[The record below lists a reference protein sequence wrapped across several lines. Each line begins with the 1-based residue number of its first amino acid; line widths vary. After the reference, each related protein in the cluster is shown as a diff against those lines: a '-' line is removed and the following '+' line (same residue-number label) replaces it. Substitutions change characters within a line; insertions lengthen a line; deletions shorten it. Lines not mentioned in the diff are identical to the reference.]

1 MARVCGKSA
10 STGADCGAALSSAV
24 DSLCTEFPNALIVVA
39 KIIPYPP
46 YAANVKLINDSIP
59 SMVASKVAAGK
70 HVMMADLFTGFQ
82 TSNLSG
88 DGVHPNQTGYDWMG
102 DTWYAAVSSL
112 LPAK

>member
-1 MARVCGKSA
+1 
-10 STGADCGAALSSAV
+10 
-24 DSLCTEFPNALIVVA
+24 VVA

-59 SMVASKVAAGK
+59 AMVQSKVTAGK
-70 HVMMADLFTGFQ
+70 HVVMADLFTGFQ
-82 TSNLSG
+82 TSSMLSG

-112 LPAK
+112 FPAK